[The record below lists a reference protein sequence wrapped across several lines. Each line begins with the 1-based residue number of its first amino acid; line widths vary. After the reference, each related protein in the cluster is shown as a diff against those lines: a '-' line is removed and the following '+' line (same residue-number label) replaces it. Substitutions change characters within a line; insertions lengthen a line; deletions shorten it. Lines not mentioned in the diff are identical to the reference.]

1 MPLTV
6 EDGTVVAGADSY
18 VALNAANGYH
28 SARGNSAWSGTDTVK
43 EAALRRATAYIDMAY
58 RARFPGVRR
67 EGREQPLQWPREDAI
82 DVRGE
87 EIADD
92 EIPQE
97 IKDAVCEAALREIAE
112 AGSLMPDLERG
123 GQIKSVKAGS
133 VTVEYIEGASVRTS
147 FQIIDGILGDILMSL
162 PNPYFTK
169 SERM

>member
-6 EDGTVVAGADSY
+6 EDGSVIAGADSY
-18 VALNAANGYH
+18 VETDEADAYH
-28 SARGNSAWSGTDTVK
+28 SARGNSAWAGSSTVK

-58 RARFPGVRR
+58 RARFPGVKR
-67 EGREQPLQWPREDAI
+67 EGRAQPLQWPREDAI

-97 IKDAVCEAALREIAE
+97 IKDAVCEAALREIVE
-112 AGSLMPDLERG
+112 AGSLMPDLDRG
-123 GQIKSVKAGS
+123 GQIKSIEAGS
-133 VTVEYIEGASVRTS
+133 VGITYVDGAPVKTS